1 MTLSSD
7 QFASRGLDAMLI
19 VYSLLDDHPAST
31 VCESFIRERT
41 SWLTTTLTLLEA
53 KAILTKVYAVDVNL
67 VSQRLSQFSAGPIEI
82 IEVDLPITL
91 AAMQIA
97 DTLEIDITDAVL
109 VQVTRTRNAKIL
121 ATDDQKLMQVC
132 HQIDIAV
139 ENPIDTQLRRQ
150 MANWEAKN
158 IPQKGL
164 PRILR
169 RIHQWLEQKHQQVA
183 EDFWSQTGAG
193 SHLP

>member
-7 QFASRGLDAMLI
+7 QFTPRGLDAMLI
-19 VYSLLDDHPAST
+19 VYSILDDHPAST
-31 VCESFIRERT
+31 VCEAFIREHT
-41 SWLTTTLTLLEA
+41 SWLTTTLALLEV
-53 KAILTKVYAVDVNL
+53 KAILTKVYAVDVDL

-82 IEVDLPITL
+82 IEVDLSITL
-91 AAMQIA
+91 ASMQIA
-97 DTLEIDITDAVL
+97 DALEIDITDAVL
-109 VQVTRTRNAKIL
+109 VQAIRTYNANIL

-132 HQIDIAV
+132 HQVDIAV
-139 ENPIDTQLRRQ
+139 ENPIDIQLRRQ

-158 IPQKGL
+158 LPQKGL

-169 RIHQWLEQKHQQVA
+169 RIHQWLDQNHQQVA
-183 EDFWSQTGAG
+183 KDFWSQTGGG